1 MAAGSKGLRPQPAT
15 PRHICGSPDP
25 LALLEEDHAIQL
37 ELCDILECIA
47 DRLPHVDRAIAR
59 PAAAILRRGIASHLE
74 LEEAMLFPLLLRRA
88 PPASPLNAIIKQLEA
103 EHASDASFAAE
114 LADELQLMVDTGRV
128 RNAEMLGYMLRG
140 FFERQ
145 RRHIEWERSVLL
157 PLARQ
162 TLTPSDLA
170 ELQDWIMSSARPAC
184 IKHSVVELQS
194 VSSGTAACR
203 RCPSR
208 AQSAH

>member
-37 ELCDILECIA
+37 ELCDLLECIA
-47 DRLPHVDRAIAR
+47 DCLPQVDREIAR
-59 PAAAILRRGIASHLE
+59 PAVAILRRGIASHLE
-74 LEEAMLFPLLLRRA
+74 LEEVMLFPLLRRRA
-88 PPASPLNAIIKQLEA
+88 PATSPINAIVDQLEA

-114 LADELQLMVDTGRV
+114 LADELQLMVDAGRV

-145 RRHIEWERSVLL
+145 RRHIEWETSVLL

-162 TLTPSDLA
+162 TLRPSDLA
-170 ELQDWIMSSARPAC
+170 ALQDWIMSSARPAC
-184 IKHSVVELQS
+184 VKHSVAELQR
-194 VSSGTAACR
+194 VSSGPAACR
-203 RCPSR
+203 R
-208 AQSAH
+208 

>member
-1 MAAGSKGLRPQPAT
+1 MAVGRKGLRQPVGQ
-15 PRHICGSPDP
+15 RHTCGSPDP

-37 ELCDILECIA
+37 ELCDLLECIA
-47 DRLPHVDRAIAR
+47 DCLPQVDRAIAR
-59 PAAAILRRGIASHLE
+59 PAVAILRRGIASHLE
-74 LEEAMLFPLLLRRA
+74 LEEAMLFPLLRRRA
-88 PPASPLNAIIKQLEA
+88 PATSPINAIVDQLEA

-114 LADELQLMVDTGRV
+114 LADELQLMVDAGRV

-145 RRHIEWERSVLL
+145 RRHIEWETSVLL

-162 TLTPSDLA
+162 TLRPSDLA

-184 IKHSVVELQS
+184 VKHSVAELQR
-194 VSSGTAACR
+194 VSSGPVACR

-208 AQSAH
+208 ARSAH